1 MTMKLFEK
9 LFRPRP
15 PIRDREALADF
26 IDAQSAFIVQKGI
39 YEYSRARA
47 GHYAKVLFAEEGFAQ
62 SVERARWQA
71 FPLGLSMVGEMIE
84 GVLAS
89 QAGTPRREIL
99 DQLIAV
105 VLSVFDRYPVPPSI
119 GEEAWLEARSDLAH
133 RLDLVGG
140 HAPKRVMDIPEPLA
154 EAYFCDDADPRKAAR
169 SRLRR
174 PRAIISASVCATSM
188 TNLLRGQTLLHCE
201 GLWSR
206 APRLS
211 LRCANAAGDGGAMDR
226 TSGGAPLLALDGVVV
241 DSETTGLDPRKSRVI
256 ELAAVRLSAGKLVA
270 GDSFRQ
276 LLRPGDESIPAEHHA
291 NSRHR

>member
-1 MTMKLFEK
+1 MKLLEK

-62 SVERARWQA
+62 SVEHARWQA

-89 QAGTPRREIL
+89 HATGMSRREIL
-99 DQLIAV
+99 DQLTLI

-119 GEEAWLEARSDLAH
+119 GEEAWLEARRDLAH

-140 HAPKRVMDIPEPLA
+140 RAPKRVMDIPEPLA
-154 EAYFCDDADPRKAAR
+154 EAYFAMMPIHEKLRGRDFATTHNYLRVCLCNIHDELIMRMDKAA
-169 SRLRR
+169 LEQ
-174 PRAIISASVCATSM
+174 ALIA
-188 TNLLRGQTLLHCE
+188 G
-201 GLWSR
+201 
-206 APRLS
+206 
-211 LRCANAAGDGGAMDR
+211 AAA
-226 TSGGAPLLALDGVVV
+226 
-241 DSETTGLDPRKSRVI
+241 
-256 ELAAVRLSAGKLVA
+256 
-270 GDSFRQ
+270 
-276 LLRPGDESIPAEHHA
+276 
-291 NSRHR
+291 